1 MDKYCGLEALSRAR
15 SGGANPR
22 TETEPRGLGVVCTRT
37 LWATRNAGSEW
48 AFQASPP
55 FAIFV
60 SEKSELIALI
70 PN

>member
-1 MDKYCGLEALSRAR
+1 MWSRGSLSRAQGR
-15 SGGANPR
+15 GGANPR

-37 LWATRNAGSEW
+37 LWATQNAGPEW
-48 AFQASPP
+48 AFRASPP

-60 SEKSELIALI
+60 SKKSELIALI